1 MINIA
6 IVDDNLPDVVKLESY
21 IQNWNLSNVS
31 SYNNGSEFL
40 REFEPGKFHVVFMDI
55 IMDGLSGIQ
64 TARQIRSE
72 DSQILIVFITTSRE
86 YAFDAFSVHPFEY
99 IIKPFNENSVAKV
112 LDEAARFFASP
123 DPSVAIKIP
132 HCEYNIPIRLI
143 ISAVSSNHSVEI
155 NLSNGKNLLSNMRF
169 AQIEK
174 MLVQF
179 PNFLACNRGV
189 IVNMSQ
195 ISALDKDV
203 FVMKNGERF
212 PIRVNGRAKI
222 ISRFSQFLIA
232 NMRGSVTNNAS
243 EIRA

>member
-21 IQNWNLSNVS
+21 IQNWNLSSIS

-40 REFEPGKFHVVFMDI
+40 REFEPGIFHVVFMDI

-112 LDEAARFFASP
+112 LDEAARFFTSP

-132 HCEYNIPIRLI
+132 HSEYNIPVRLI
-143 ISAVSSNHSVEI
+143 ISASSRNHSVEI
-155 NLSNGKNLLSNMRF
+155 NLSNGDNLLSNMRF

-174 MLVQF
+174 MLEQF

-203 FVMKNGERF
+203 FVMKNGARF

-232 NMRGSVTNNAS
+232 NMRGSVFNAS
-243 EIRA
+243 EIRN